1 MRITSKFIVFSF
13 VLGIGLFLSNA
24 ANAEAKKAVHGLKFS
39 KFGRHGIT
47 AMQRTRFLKD

>member
-1 MRITSKFIVFSF
+1 MIAARVFISF
-13 VLGIGLFLSNA
+13 VFLLSIGLFLPNA
-24 ANAEAKKAVHGLKFS
+24 AHAEAKKAVHGLQFG